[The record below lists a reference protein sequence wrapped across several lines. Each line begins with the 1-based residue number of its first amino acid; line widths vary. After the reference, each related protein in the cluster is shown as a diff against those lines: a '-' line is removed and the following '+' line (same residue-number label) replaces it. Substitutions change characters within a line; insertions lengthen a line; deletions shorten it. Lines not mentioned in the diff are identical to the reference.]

1 LPVEDPEANGKD
13 KHIEVH
19 QSNVA
24 VHHSSKLNIQE
35 MNMAQKNTLK
45 FAESV
50 LIPIIISQDGT
61 ITVTDEKTVFSTQE
75 RKQAFLVHLQIGKMA
90 VTVYTSK
97 AFAEDGDVEDPE
109 PDANLRDTNSDELN
123 ESGDE
128 FQIP

>member
-1 LPVEDPEANGKD
+1 
-13 KHIEVH
+13 
-19 QSNVA
+19 
-24 VHHSSKLNIQE
+24 
-35 MNMAQKNTLK
+35 MAQKNTLK

-128 FQIP
+128 FQIPQTSLVYTQDFTSEGLNRTNTQKLQPIGETA

>member
-1 LPVEDPEANGKD
+1 
-13 KHIEVH
+13 
-19 QSNVA
+19 
-24 VHHSSKLNIQE
+24 
-35 MNMAQKNTLK
+35 MARKNTLK

-61 ITVTDEKTVFSTQE
+61 ITVTDGKTGFSTQE

-109 PDANLRDTNSDELN
+109 PDVNAADTNSDELN

-128 FQIP
+128 F

>member
-1 LPVEDPEANGKD
+1 
-13 KHIEVH
+13 
-19 QSNVA
+19 
-24 VHHSSKLNIQE
+24 
-35 MNMAQKNTLK
+35 MAQKNTLK